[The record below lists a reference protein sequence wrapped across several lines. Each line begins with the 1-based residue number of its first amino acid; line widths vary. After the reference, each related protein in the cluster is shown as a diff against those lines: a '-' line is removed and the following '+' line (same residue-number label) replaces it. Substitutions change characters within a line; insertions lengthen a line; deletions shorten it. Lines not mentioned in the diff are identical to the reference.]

1 MILPVVNRTNVA
13 READGNMPTKSTPV
27 IQTEGI
33 NKFYQLGNERIPVLK
48 NISFRVEQGDYISI
62 MGHSGAGKSTLLNI
76 LACLDTPSSGN
87 YFFRGN
93 NIATL
98 SENRL
103 AEIRNR
109 DIGFVFQNFNL
120 LPKLSVYANVE
131 LPLIYNSTPRKER
144 IRRVRETLERFGLW
158 ERSHHKPNEISGGQ
172 KQRVAI
178 ARALVKHPSVIF
190 ADEPTGNLDSHTTA
204 EILNVFDTLSQE
216 GNTIIMITHEHDVAQ
231 HAARSIQ
238 ISDGKI
244 LS

>member
-1 MILPVVNRTNVA
+1 MS
-13 READGNMPTKSTPV
+13 STTDAV
-27 IQTEGI
+27 IKTEGI
-33 NKFYQLGNERIPVLK
+33 YKYYQLGSERIPVLK
-48 NISFRVEQGDYISI
+48 DISFIVERGDYMSI

-76 LACLDTPSSGN
+76 LACLDTPSSGS

-98 SENRL
+98 TENRL
-103 AEIRNR
+103 ADIRNR

-144 IRRVRETLERFGLW
+144 QTRVREILDRFGLW
-158 ERSHHKPNEISGGQ
+158 ERRSHKPNEISGGQ

-178 ARALVKHPSVIF
+178 ARALVKKPSVIF
-190 ADEPTGNLDSHTTA
+190 ADEPTGNLDSHTTS
-204 EILNVFDTLSQE
+204 EILAVFDTLSRE
-216 GNTIIMITHEHDVAQ
+216 GNTIIMITHENDVAR
-231 HAARSIQ
+231 HAFRTLQLA
-238 ISDGKI
+238 DGKI